1 MDVTRKK
8 TFLSAEDWQQV
19 FEFRVKVKQRFV
31 LTTVQYRLCKRAW
44 EEDMQRYEALE
55 IQVEEFVNPPPPP
68 EPEPKK
74 KCKRKKSK

>member
-8 TFLSAEDWQQV
+8 TFLSAEDWQKV

-31 LTTVQYRLCKRAW
+31 LTPVQYRLCKRAW

-55 IQVEEFVNPPPPP
+55 IQVEEFVNPPPP
-68 EPEPKK
+68 EPKK
-74 KCKRKKSK
+74 TRKRKKSK